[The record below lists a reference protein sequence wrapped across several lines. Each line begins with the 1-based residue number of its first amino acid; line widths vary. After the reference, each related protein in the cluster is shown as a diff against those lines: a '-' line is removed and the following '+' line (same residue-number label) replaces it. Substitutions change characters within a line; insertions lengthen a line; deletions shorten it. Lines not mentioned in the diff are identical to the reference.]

1 MSTFDKVKE
10 VIRADKEPVKPKLE
24 QAVRQIRTQIVKL
37 DQTSGKLKA
46 RDANIFNSVVAA
58 LQKHDQ
64 PHATVYANE
73 LAEIRKTNK
82 TVSNAKL
89 SMEQVQIRL
98 NTVSELGDVVVTL
111 SPCMSLIKGL
121 STSLGGM
128 MPEVADSMQ
137 DLSSMLGDIV
147 TGSTINHEGTMGE
160 FTTSN
165 GDAQSILDEAQA
177 MVEGQTRQNM
187 PEPPINN
194 SIEDIAPLRRLH
206 TLRVLRLENNDI
218 TDVSALAG
226 LNQLKELSLAQNW
239 SLYNVQALLLNQ
251 GIGKGDE
258 LDLRFTYVPCS
269 DMNAFANLGVTL
281 LRVTSINGSA
291 CDGRRLEDDQGF

>member
-1 MSTFDKVKE
+1 MPNYAVSYMVSFSEKWNILKNKE
-10 VIRADKEPVKPKLE
+10 TLSQKFMGTVKPEAPLKHRLDVAQKKLQLQISKLGETE
-24 QAVRQIRTQIVKL
+24 Q
-37 DQTSGKLKA
+37 KLKQKDTMFMDKIVEATKTNNQSYA
-46 RDANIFNSVVAA
+46 RMY
-58 LQKHDQ
+58 
-64 PHATVYANE
+64 ATE
-73 LAEIRKTNK
+73 LAEIRKNNK

-147 TGSTINHEGTMGE
+147 TGSTITHEGTMGE

-194 SIEDIAPLRRLH
+194 SIEDI
-206 TLRVLRLENNDI
+206 
-218 TDVSALAG
+218 
-226 LNQLKELSLAQNW
+226 LKEREA
-239 SLYNVQALLLNQ
+239 
-251 GIGKGDE
+251 I
-258 LDLRFTYVPCS
+258 
-269 DMNAFANLGVTL
+269 
-281 LRVTSINGSA
+281 
-291 CDGRRLEDDQGF
+291 

>member
-1 MSTFDKVKE
+1 MPNFLVSYMVSFSEKWNVLKNKE
-10 VIRADKEPVKPKLE
+10 TLSQKFMGTVKPEAPLKHRLDVAQKKLE
-24 QAVRQIRTQIVKL
+24 MQITKL
-37 DQTSGKLKA
+37 GQTEQKLKQKDSMFMDKIVEA
-46 RDANIFNSVVAA
+46 TKANNQSYA
-58 LQKHDQ
+58 KM
-64 PHATVYANE
+64 YANE

-165 GDAQSILDEAQA
+165 NEAQSILDEAQA
-177 MVEGQTRQNM
+177 MVEGQTRQRM
-187 PEPPINN
+187 PEPPVSN
-194 SIEDIAPLRRLH
+194 SIEDI
-206 TLRVLRLENNDI
+206 
-218 TDVSALAG
+218 
-226 LNQLKELSLAQNW
+226 LKEREA
-239 SLYNVQALLLNQ
+239 
-251 GIGKGDE
+251 I
-258 LDLRFTYVPCS
+258 
-269 DMNAFANLGVTL
+269 
-281 LRVTSINGSA
+281 
-291 CDGRRLEDDQGF
+291 

>member
-1 MSTFDKVKE
+1 MPNYAVSYMVSFSEKWNILKNKE
-10 VIRADKEPVKPKLE
+10 TLSQKFMGTVKPEAPLKHRLDVAQKKLQLQISKLGETE
-24 QAVRQIRTQIVKL
+24 Q
-37 DQTSGKLKA
+37 KLKQKDTMFMDKIVEA
-46 RDANIFNSVVAA
+46 TKANN
-58 LQKHDQ
+58 Q
-64 PHATVYANE
+64 PYAKMYANE

-147 TGSTINHEGTMGE
+147 TGSTISHEGTMCE

-194 SIEDIAPLRRLH
+194 SIEDI
-206 TLRVLRLENNDI
+206 
-218 TDVSALAG
+218 
-226 LNQLKELSLAQNW
+226 LKEREA
-239 SLYNVQALLLNQ
+239 
-251 GIGKGDE
+251 I
-258 LDLRFTYVPCS
+258 
-269 DMNAFANLGVTL
+269 
-281 LRVTSINGSA
+281 
-291 CDGRRLEDDQGF
+291 

>member
-1 MSTFDKVKE
+1 MPNYVVSYMVSFSEKWNILKNKE
-10 VIRADKEPVKPKLE
+10 SLSQRFMGTVKPEAPLKHRLDIAQKKLQLQISKLGETE
-24 QAVRQIRTQIVKL
+24 Q
-37 DQTSGKLKA
+37 KLKQKDTMFMDKIVEA
-46 RDANIFNSVVAA
+46 TKANN
-58 LQKHDQ
+58 Q
-64 PHATVYANE
+64 PYAKMYANE

-194 SIEDIAPLRRLH
+194 SIEDI
-206 TLRVLRLENNDI
+206 
-218 TDVSALAG
+218 
-226 LNQLKELSLAQNW
+226 LKEREA
-239 SLYNVQALLLNQ
+239 
-251 GIGKGDE
+251 I
-258 LDLRFTYVPCS
+258 
-269 DMNAFANLGVTL
+269 
-281 LRVTSINGSA
+281 
-291 CDGRRLEDDQGF
+291 